1 MAKAKILERH
11 LEKMKGL
18 QVYKGFNEDQMLE
31 IHVDIPAE
39 EERKARLQAKLNG
52 EPFLEPEMEVKQSKV
67 NERSS
72 LLKLESLEQIR
83 RRDPP

>member
-1 MAKAKILERH
+1 
-11 LEKMKGL
+11 
-18 QVYKGFNEDQMLE
+18 MLE

-39 EERKARLQAKLNG
+39 EERKARLDAKLNG
-52 EPFLEPEMEVKQSKV
+52 EVYTEQELEAKQSKC

-83 RRDPP
+83 KRDLLHR